1 MYVGFMDKMKDV
13 VVGAKLATK
22 FVDRKI
28 YNFNITD
35 VDGSVVLTYADS
47 GKVWITGKDIYE
59 IRQNLVRQFCHW
71 LIIDIN
77 VVC

>member
-1 MYVGFMDKMKDV
+1 MYVGFMNKIKDV
-13 VVGAKLATK
+13 VVRAKLAIK
-22 FVDRKI
+22 FADRKI

-35 VDGSVVLTYADS
+35 VDDSVVLTYADS
-47 GKVWITGKDIYE
+47 GRVWITSKDIYE

-71 LIIDIN
+71 LIIDID